1 MGAFFKFIAV
11 LLIIGVGGVVG
22 GWFYLQKWSA
32 TPVEVGAAEVVN
44 FPPGTNLD
52 ILGARLEERSVV
64 NSRQLFKILV
74 RIRGNYGQFQAG
86 TYKFEGSVSPLQ
98 VIATFI
104 DGKTW
109 VPIALQVTIPEGW
122 NLKQIVGRLVE
133 AKVGT
138 REELSSL
145 TRNQA
150 FLRSL
155 KIDASTMEGFVY
167 PATYTFPRFPTGKE
181 FFTKAVQT
189 FWEKMPSDYV
199 ARAKDRGFSLHQAV
213 TFASLIELETA
224 AQDEK
229 PLISEVIWRRLKD
242 GNPLGIDAALIYG
255 IPDYQG
261 DILWRHLKDRTNLY
275 NTRIHH
281 GLPPTPIGSVS
292 ASSLEA
298 VLAPANQGNYYY
310 VLDLSSGK
318 PKHHFS
324 KSLSEHQMYV
334 KKLVQALNA
343 SKNASAD
350 ELKTVK
356 APVSNDGATEEKGI
370 AP

>member
-11 LLIIGVGGVVG
+11 LLILSIGGVVG
-22 GWFYLQKWSA
+22 GWFFLQKWSA
-32 TPVEVGAAEVVN
+32 TPVEVEAAEVIN
-44 FPPGTNLD
+44 FPPGTSLD
-52 ILGARLEERSVV
+52 TLGARLEEKSVV
-64 NSRQLFKILV
+64 TSRQLFKFLV
-74 RIRGNYGQFQAG
+74 RLKGNYGQFQAG
-86 TYKFEGSVSPLQ
+86 TYKFEGSFSPLQ
-98 VIATFI
+98 VVATII

-138 REELSSL
+138 REELSNL
-145 TRNQA
+145 TRNQG

-155 KIDASTMEGFVY
+155 KIDAPTMEGFVY
-167 PATYTFPRFPTGKE
+167 PATYIFSKFPTGRE
-181 FFTKAVQT
+181 VFTKAVQT
-189 FWEKMPSDYV
+189 FWEKLPADYV
-199 ARAKDRGFSLHQAV
+199 AHVKDRGFSLQQAV

-229 PLISEVIWRRLKD
+229 SLISEVIWRRLKD

-292 ASSLEA
+292 AASLEA
-298 VLAPANQGNYYY
+298 VLVPANLGNYYY

-324 KSLSEHQMYV
+324 KSLAEHQMYV

-343 SKNASAD
+343 RKNSSAD

-356 APVSNDGATEEKGI
+356 APVSQDGANEERGI